1 MKFVSIYI
9 LILSLFVK
17 VNVSAV
23 NVSGKVT
30 NDKGEPLAYAG
41 IYIKGTTLGT
51 TTNIDG
57 NFQFN
62 LKEGTYELV
71 FQYIGYKKHIEKIN
85 ITNKPINLKIKLQSE
100 NISLKEVVITA
111 SQEDPAYP
119 VIRNAIAKRKYY
131 LEQVEKYQCR
141 VFTKGV
147 MRLTDAPNKI
157 LGKKIDEERDSIKGI
172 IYLSES
178 ESDISFMQPDK
189 MKEVMVSSKVSGDS
203 KGFSVNF
210 YSFFTTSFYNNLV
223 NPAIGNRRG
232 FVSPISASAL
242 FYYKYHLEGTFV
254 EGNDVVYKI
263 KVIPKRKADPVFS
276 GDIYIV
282 DNSWRIYSV
291 NLVIGKD
298 AHINFIDTV
307 RISQQY
313 FAATDSIWM
322 IFNQKME
329 FKFRFNF
336 FGKVF
341 AGNGIFH
348 SQNTNYK
355 FDVIYPDDYFSKE
368 IIKVEKDANQKDSA
382 YWEKSRPIPLTDE
395 EKGNY
400 KKEDSIYVVHNSKAY
415 LDSMDRKSNKFSLSD
430 LWSSYRYRNR
440 YDSIEFTINSPL
452 MATSFN
458 TVQGLNTD
466 LGMAFSKEYESGN
479 TLNINHKLTYGFSD
493 NQFRYHFNTSYLY
506 SREERGNVSLTAS
519 YKDAVQLNNN
529 NPISGFANTI
539 YTLFNKNNYLKI
551 YEKSAV
557 SINNNY
563 ELTNGILSHFNLEYA
578 QRSPLVNH
586 SNYTWV
592 DVKDREFTS
601 NNPLNP
607 SNDNPAFVTNQALT
621 LDLSFRIR
629 FHQQYLSIPQK
640 IIIGS
645 KYPDL
650 VIHYRKGIPNVFGSD
665 VDYDLIELSVRDHF
679 RLGLLGNSNY
689 RITVGDFVRNN
700 NMYLMDYKHYN
711 GNQTIFENTSS
722 NSFQL
727 LDYYTY
733 STNKS
738 YLEFHFEHHFDGWII
753 NKIPLIR
760 QSALREIAGFHL
772 LSNEFKN
779 YYMEV
784 NFGLENI
791 FKIIRLDFVTSFDKD
806 KKLRNGFVIRIPFLF
821 SGNNRNVSVSL

>member
-1 MKFVSIYI
+1 MKFVLI
-9 LILSLFVK
+9 ILSFFII

-62 LKEGTYELV
+62 LKEGNYELV
-71 FQYIGYKKHIEKIN
+71 FQYIGYKKHIEKIT
-85 ITNKPINLKIKLQSE
+85 ITNKPISLKIKLQSE

-141 VFTKGV
+141 VFTKGI

-157 LGKKIDEERDSIKGI
+157 LGKKLDEERDSIKGI

-178 ESDISFMQPDK
+178 ESDISFKQPDK

-210 YSFFTTSFYNNLV
+210 YTFFTTSFYENLV

-232 FVSPISASAL
+232 FVSPISTSAL

-254 EGNDVVYKI
+254 EGNDIIYKI
-263 KVIPKRKADPVFS
+263 KLIPKRKADPVFS

-291 NLVIGKD
+291 NLIIGKE

-307 RISQQY
+307 RICQQY
-313 FAATDSIWM
+313 FAATDSVWM

-341 AGNGIFH
+341 AGNGVFH

-355 FDVIYPDDYFSKE
+355 FDMVYPDDYFTKE
-368 IIKVEKDANQKDSA
+368 IIKVEKDANKKDSA

-400 KKEDSIYVVHNSKAY
+400 KKEDSIYIIHNSKAY
-415 LDSMDRKSNKFSLSD
+415 LDSMDKKSNKFSLSD

-440 YDSIEFTINSPL
+440 YDSIEFTVKSPL

-466 LGMAFSKEYESGN
+466 LTLGYSKEYESGN
-479 TLNINHKLTYGFSD
+479 KLNINHKLTYGFSD
-493 NQFRYHFNTSYLY
+493 KQLRYRFNTTYLY
-506 SREERGNVSLTAS
+506 SREDRGNISFTAT
-519 YKDAVQLNNN
+519 YKDAMQINNS
-529 NPISGFANTI
+529 NPISDLSNTI
-539 YTLFNKNNYLKI
+539 YTLFIKSNYLKL
-551 YEKSAV
+551 YEKSAIN
-557 SINNNY
+557 INNNF
-563 ELTNGILSHFNLEYA
+563 EITNGILSRVNIEYA
-578 QRSPLVNH
+578 ERSPLVNH
-586 SNYTWV
+586 TNYTWV
-592 DVKDREFTS
+592 DVKNREFTS
-601 NNPLNP
+601 NDPQNPLN
-607 SNDNPAFVTNQALT
+607 NNPAFPTDQAFTIDMSL
-621 LDLSFRIR
+621 RIR
-629 FHQQYLSIPQK
+629 FQQRYLRIPQK
-640 IIIGS
+640 VIVGS
-645 KYPDL
+645 KYPDFL
-650 VIHYRKGIPNVFGSD
+650 IHYRKGIPDIFGSD
-665 VDYDLIELSVRDHF
+665 VDYDLLEFSVRDHF

-689 RITVGDFVRNN
+689 RITFGDFVRNN
-700 NMYLMDYKHYN
+700 KMSFVDYKHYS
-711 GNQTIFENTSS
+711 GNTTIFKNTSF

-727 LDYYTY
+727 LDYYTN
-733 STNKS
+733 STNKT

-753 NKIPLIR
+753 NKIPLVR
-760 QSALREIAGFHL
+760 KTALREIAGFHL
-772 LSNEFKN
+772 LSNEYNK

-784 NFGLENI
+784 NFGLDNI
-791 FKIIRLDFVTSFDKD
+791 FKVFRVDFITSFDKD
-806 KKLRNGFVIRIPFLF
+806 RKLMNGFVIHIPFLF
-821 SGNNRNVSVSL
+821 SGNNPSVNVSL

>member
-1 MKFVSIYI
+1 MKFVLI
-9 LILSLFVK
+9 ILSFFII

-62 LKEGTYELV
+62 LKEGNYELV
-71 FQYIGYKKHIEKIN
+71 FQYIGYKKHIEKIT
-85 ITNKPINLKIKLQSE
+85 ITNKPISLKIKLQSE

-141 VFTKGV
+141 VFTKGI

-157 LGKKIDEERDSIKGI
+157 LGKKLDEERDSIKGI

-178 ESDISFMQPDK
+178 ESDISFKQPDK

-210 YSFFTTSFYNNLV
+210 YTFFTTSFYENLV

-232 FVSPISASAL
+232 FVSPISTSAL

-254 EGNDVVYKI
+254 EGNDIIYKI

-291 NLVIGKD
+291 NLIIGKE

-313 FAATDSIWM
+313 FAATDSVWM

-341 AGNGIFH
+341 AGNGVFH

-355 FDVIYPDDYFSKE
+355 FDMVYPDDYFTKE
-368 IIKVEKDANQKDSA
+368 IIKVEKDANKKDSA
-382 YWEKSRPIPLTDE
+382 YWEKSRPIPLTEE

-400 KKEDSIYVVHNSKAY
+400 KKEDSIYIIHNSKAY

-440 YDSIEFTINSPL
+440 YDSIEFTVKSPL

-466 LGMAFSKEYESGN
+466 LTLGYSKEYESGN
-479 TLNINHKLTYGFSD
+479 KLNINHKLTYGFSD
-493 NQFRYHFNTSYLY
+493 KQLRYRFNTTYLY
-506 SREERGNVSLTAS
+506 SREDRGNISFTAT
-519 YKDAVQLNNN
+519 YKDAMQINNS
-529 NPISGFANTI
+529 NPISDLSNTI
-539 YTLFNKNNYLKI
+539 YTLFIKSNYLKL
-551 YEKSAV
+551 YEKSAIN
-557 SINNNY
+557 INNNY
-563 ELTNGILSHFNLEYA
+563 EA
-578 QRSPLVNH
+578 
-586 SNYTWV
+586 
-592 DVKDREFTS
+592 
-601 NNPLNP
+601 
-607 SNDNPAFVTNQALT
+607 
-621 LDLSFRIR
+621 
-629 FHQQYLSIPQK
+629 YLIKTTRTGTVLWQKTYDIASSITK
-640 IIIGS
+640 
-645 KYPDL
+645 
-650 VIHYRKGIPNVFGSD
+650 
-665 VDYDLIELSVRDHF
+665 IELSKNNDGYIAVGGAYGSTSN
-679 RLGLLGNSNY
+679 LGRFFFISKINDTGAVVWSKTFTGINKNEMANNFCYDNSGNLMVAGSAQAIYQNNDLYITKLNSNGDTIWAKSISGNGYETCSNIINLGNNNFIICSSSGYHTNPLG
-689 RITVGDFVRNN
+689 ITTITQTDTAGNLNFLTNFQSTNPYSGDWIIKTNDN
-700 NMYLMDYKHYN
+700 
-711 GNQTIFENTSS
+711 
-722 NSFQL
+722 QL
-727 LDYYTY
+727 LLTGSRTDSVGNNPCYLTKMDITGNVLWTKTYGNSQYYTVHHVME
-733 STNKS
+733 TNDS
-738 YLEFHFEHHFDGWII
+738 YI
-753 NKIPLIR
+753 
-760 QSALREIAGFHL
+760 IAGAQNVPTDSTHAL
-772 LSNEFKN
+772 LIK
-779 YYMEV
+779 V
-784 NFGLENI
+784 
-791 FKIIRLDFVTSFDKD
+791 
-806 KKLRNGFVIRIPFLF
+806 KK
-821 SGNNRNVSVSL
+821 